1 MSTYGRYIKPISA
14 LQTIKQMK
22 NISDYLKSKKR
33 KVKRQQK
40 SSTNVDDRTIMH
52 LFSLAIRDEYG
63 RQGEK
68 NIAPKFY
75 KNGIIFVSIQNSIW
89 AQELWMRR
97 IFFVKKLNDKIG
109 NDVVKNIKIAG

>member
-1 MSTYGRYIKPISA
+1 
-14 LQTIKQMK
+14 MK
-22 NISDYLKSKKR
+22 NISTFLKNTKK
-33 KVKRQQK
+33 KVQK
-40 SSTNVDDRTIMH
+40 QHRISTNIDDRTIMH

-97 IFFVKKLNDKIG
+97 SFFVKKLNDKIG
-109 NDVVKNIKIAG
+109 SSVIKNIKIAG

>member
-1 MSTYGRYIKPISA
+1 
-14 LQTIKQMK
+14 MK
-22 NISDYLKSKKR
+22 NINDYFKIKKK
-33 KVKRQQK
+33 KVKKQQA
-40 SSTNVDDRTIMH
+40 SSVHIDNQTIMH

-89 AQELWMRR
+89 AQELWIRR
-97 IFFVKKLNDKIG
+97 SFFVKVLNDKIG